1 MIRAVV
7 FLVIAGVAGLM
18 GYVALVG
25 ECPGGA
31 VVRSQEQCN
40 DTSGFSRDICAA
52 VFARALDV
60 ARNAGTVYTDRN
72 ACFREFGNCLD
83 HATVVGGHV
92 PQPAGFCVKVAGG
105 TLAAILPVYRGA
117 AAR

>member
-18 GYVALVG
+18 AYLAYVG
-25 ECPGGA
+25 ECPGGT
-31 VVRSQEQCN
+31 VVRSPEQCA
-40 DTSGFSRDICAA
+40 TASGLGPDICHA
-52 VFARALDV
+52 VFAQALDV
-60 ARNAGTVYTDRN
+60 ARRAGAVYTDRN

-83 HATVVGGHV
+83 HATVVGGYV
-92 PQPAGFCVKVAGG
+92 PQPAGFCVNVAGG
-105 TLAAILPVYRGA
+105 RLASMIPVYRGA